1 MNRSVMVMSPGPTAT
16 LRELV
21 LTETFPP
28 DALVEAVSVEA
39 VPPEG
44 GLPAGAPDWV
54 GSAEDMERDGGDQ
67 EEQV

>member
-1 MNRSVMVMSPGPTAT
+1 M
-16 LRELV
+16 

-28 DALVEAVSVEA
+28 DALVEAVPVEA

>member
-1 MNRSVMVMSPGPTAT
+1 MVMSPGPTAA

-28 DALVEAVSVEA
+28 DALVEAVLVKVVS
-39 VPPEG
+39 PEG
-44 GLPAGAPDWV
+44 GLLAGAPDWV